1 MTVLSYQEIKEDE
14 MLQFGEEKTEG
25 EWDGGLERSQGNA
38 ELLFTMFH
46 RARTNRAIGEPS
58 GRSI

>member
-1 MTVLSYQEIKEDE
+1 MKEAE
-14 MLQFGEEKTEG
+14 TLQFGEEKAEG
-25 EWDGGLERSQGNA
+25 ECDGALEKSQGNA

-46 RARTNRAIGEPS
+46 RARTNRAIGETS